1 MSLKLTG
8 AIKVIGKT
16 LQVTDTFTKREIVI
30 TDTSTQYPQDIMFQ
44 FTQDKCSQLDPFMEG
59 QEVEI
64 SFNLRGRLWTSP
76 QGEDKYFNTLEGWRI
91 EGVYGAVKSPVQ
103 PSAAPQAAAS
113 TEVDDDD
120 LLPF

>member
-16 LQVTDTFTKREIVI
+16 LQVTDKFTKREIVI

>member
-1 MSLKLTG
+1 MSFKLTG
-8 AIKVIGKT
+8 AIKVIGNA
-16 LQVTDTFTKREIVI
+16 LQVTDKFTKREIVI

-91 EGVYGAVKSPVQ
+91 EAVNGAVKSPVQ
-103 PSAAPQAAAS
+103 PSAAPQADAS
-113 TEVDDDD
+113 TEVDDD
-120 LLPF
+120 LPF